1 MHVTKIDDS
10 LLEEWMEFRDT
21 HVRDRVL
28 GCARGLADRNFT
40 VMPVPTASEANR
52 VILNIL
58 PVHETVFYWEAAT
71 LEELG
76 IISTLEA
83 RGNRMKNAFQ
93 LATGGGSRRRSR
105 LPRRSVYLSTIC
117 AVTMDGMLVKVEP
130 DLIPVWGPGR
140 APESMILVAGFNH
153 IVDSL
158 DDGFQRAKDTCV
170 PQCARRLGLDMEC
183 ARTETCTEC
192 ESPPAMCAVNSVV
205 TRRPATPDISVVL
218 IGERLG

>member
-1 MHVTKIDDS
+1 MTKIDES
-10 LLEEWMEFRDT
+10 MLETWKEFRDAR
-21 HVRDRVL
+21 VRDRVL
-28 GCARGLADRNFT
+28 GCAQSLADNDFM

-58 PVHETVFYWEAAT
+58 PVHETVFYWEAST

-76 IISTLEA
+76 IISTLQA
-83 RGNRMKNAFQ
+83 RGNTMKNAFQ
-93 LATGGGSRRRSR
+93 LASRGSRRRSR
-105 LPRRSVYLSTIC
+105 VPRRSVYLSTVC

-153 IVDSL
+153 IVDDL
-158 DDGFQRAKDTCV
+158 DDGFRRAKDTCV

-183 ARTETCTEC
+183 AHTERCTEC

-205 TRRPATPDISVVL
+205 TRKPAMPDISVVL

>member
-1 MHVTKIDDS
+1 LQLTKIDES
-10 LLEEWMEFRDT
+10 MLEAWKEFRDG
-21 HVRDRVL
+21 HVRERVL
-28 GCARGLADRNFT
+28 GCAQRLADNDFK

-52 VILNIL
+52 VILNML
-58 PVHETVFYWEAAT
+58 PVHETVFFWEAST

-76 IISTLEA
+76 IISTLQA
-83 RGNRMKNAFQ
+83 RGNSMKNAFQ
-93 LATGGGSRRRSR
+93 LASRGSRRRSR
-105 LPRRSVYLSTIC
+105 VPRRSVYLSTVC
-117 AVTMDGMLVKVEP
+117 AVTMGGMLVKVEP

-153 IVDSL
+153 IVDNL
-158 DDGFQRAKDTCV
+158 DEGFRRAKDTCV

-183 ARTETCTEC
+183 ARTERCTEC

-205 TRRPATPDISVVL
+205 TRKPAIPDISVVL